1 MAKKKSFD
9 MTQVLSI
16 EDIIEMIKA
25 RKSQGRIFKD
35 DTKAGDLVIAN
46 LNEC

>member
-25 RKSQGRIFKD
+25 RKRYPLQN
-35 DTKAGDLVIAN
+35 AW
-46 LNEC
+46 C